1 MTAAE
6 AVGLPVAAGHV
17 DTLGTALGGLREL
30 TLETDGGPST
40 ASLKFLDKRV
50 AQLETDARL
59 CKELLELSS
68 DPKAAQVAWALLEG
82 ATSKALDYDLAVL
95 PPRLTTA
102 ARARAN
108 LALRGATEA
117 FAGCL
122 LSDAEWQQATLPFWL
137 GGAGLGIFTDTAAAA
152 RYAAAWLVSG
162 REAMDLARRLG
173 RPLARAPEAEE
184 MEAACQL
191 LGVAGILMTEQ
202 ALSLAPEA
210 AARLMASPWST
221 DAPAST
227 ALARPDEPAH
237 APPPDI
243 GLAGRQLSASLGPA
257 ACRASQGA

>member
-1 MTAAE
+1 M
-6 AVGLPVAAGHV
+6 
-17 DTLGTALGGLREL
+17 
-30 TLETDGGPST
+30 ETDGRPST

-137 GGAGLGIFTDTAAAA
+137 GGAGLGIFAGTAAAA
-152 RYAAAWLVSG
+152 RCAAAWLVSG

-191 LGVAGILMTEQ
+191 LGVARILMTEQ
-202 ALSLAPEA
+202 ALSLARRRPPSSWHPHG
-210 AARLMASPWST
+210 ARMPPHRPPSRGRMSQRTHLRRTSAWQAS
-221 DAPAST
+221 
-227 ALARPDEPAH
+227 
-237 APPPDI
+237 
-243 GLAGRQLSASLGPA
+243 RQLSASLGPA